1 MTPEPNSATPRCSYP
16 ELLTVKDIQ
25 SLGIGRN
32 MARALM
38 NRADMPVITLSER
51 VKRMHRDKFFAWL
64 DAQAEASMAGMEG
77 CSAQP

>member
-1 MTPEPNSATPRCSYP
+1 MLESNAAAPRGSYP
-16 ELLTVKDIQ
+16 ELMTVKDIQ
-25 SLGIGRN
+25 RVGYGRDK
-32 MARALM
+32 ARALM

-77 CSAQP
+77 YANA